1 VLCGS
6 CGSNNAEGRSF
17 CGQCGAALEVAC
29 SVCGASNRADEKFC
43 GGCGKSLPARS
54 NSSSGSGV
62 GSAGARSAAA
72 QPQVESIAGGRYRVR
87 RILGEGSSKVVYLAH
102 DERLDRD
109 VAVALFRVE
118 GLDDAGR
125 ARVLRE
131 ARAMGRLG
139 DHPHIVGIYDIGE
152 AEQGRPYIVSQYVPG
167 GSLSDLLRR
176 APGHRLPVSDT
187 IRIAEQLCRGIEY
200 AHSLGIVH
208 RDIKPA
214 NVFLAGDGTPLL
226 GDFGLA
232 IAPDQ
237 SRITSHGMM
246 VGTAAY
252 MSPEQALGRVLEPR
266 SDLYSLGAL
275 IYELLTGRPP
285 FIGDDLM
292 AIVSQHVNAAPE
304 APSKHTPGISPA
316 LDALVLKLLAKTPA
330 ERPLTAAVV
339 RETLH
344 TIAGSS
350 RDAMDQMA
358 STVMV
363 ERPNLSGHAA
373 PDGTVSIMF
382 SDIENSTLIIERLGD
397 LRAQEV
403 FQIHNRAIR
412 EQVAKQGGYEVKSMG
427 DGFMVAFSSAR
438 RALLCAVE
446 IQRWLATYS
455 TQHPDAPLRVRIGLN
470 TGEAIREAGDFFG
483 KTVVLAARIGA
494 AANGGQILVSATL
507 KAMTESAGDIRFDG
521 GRDLNLKGLSGSH
534 RVFEVLWAA
543 AAPEQA
549 GKVIELPPD
558 MATPLRREPPPI
570 PRAPRDAR
578 GREGGLERD
587 RFVFGEVSRPSP
599 PNDGRLSTGRFDRPR
614 RRLRIGLVVL
624 LLLALSSGLDR
635 WKRYREEKATEQAAA
650 PAQPSKAI
658 AARPPESMPQSSATA
673 EPAPPMVV
681 KPSPPHRGKM
691 ASTERRSEPTLP
703 RSKTTIISSEAP
715 SGDEESAAESAPST
729 GPAPSQC
736 VPTPH
741 RYNIEV
747 DSVSEKSEADAML
760 GRIADL
766 GFKACEKTSTAN
778 GETRY
783 SVRIGPYNTAEEAEA
798 AQEKLHEQ
806 YKAAYSDP

>member
-1 VLCGS
+1 MGT
-6 CGSNNAEGRSF
+6 
-17 CGQCGAALEVAC
+17 
-29 SVCGASNRADEKFC
+29 
-43 GGCGKSLPARS
+43 
-54 NSSSGSGV
+54 
-62 GSAGARSAAA
+62 AGPPSAAA

-87 RILGEGSSKVVYLAH
+87 RILGEGGSKVVYLAH
-102 DERLDRD
+102 DETLDRD

-167 GSLSDLLRR
+167 GSLSDLLRH
-176 APGHRLPVSDT
+176 APGHRLPVTDT
-187 IRIAEQLCRGIEY
+187 IRIAEQLCLGVEY

-214 NVFLAGDGTPLL
+214 NVFLSGDGTPLL

-252 MSPEQALGRVLEPR
+252 MSPEQAVGRALEPR

-292 AIVSQHVNAAPE
+292 AIISQHVNAVPE
-304 APSKHTPGISPA
+304 VPSKHAPGISPA

-330 ERPLTAAVV
+330 ERPLSAAMV

-350 RDAMDQMA
+350 RGAMDQMA

-382 SDIENSTLIIERLGD
+382 SDIENSTLIIEKLGD

-403 FQIHNRAIR
+403 FQIHNRAVR
-412 EQVAKQGGYEVKSMG
+412 EQVAKEGGYEVKTMG

-455 TQHPDAPLRVRIGLN
+455 KQHPEAPLRVRIGLN

-494 AANGGQILVSATL
+494 AASGAQILVSATF

-534 RVFEVLWAA
+534 RVFAVLWAA
-543 AAPEQA
+543 ASEQPS
-549 GKVIELPPD
+549 KVIELPSD
-558 MATPLRREPPPI
+558 TATGPRREPPPI
-570 PRAPRDAR
+570 PRAAPEAR
-578 GREGGLERD
+578 GRERGLEREQ
-587 RFVFGEVSRPSP
+587 FVFGEAREPSP
-599 PNDGRLSTGRFDRPR
+599 RDDGRRSTRGLCR
-614 RRLRIGLVVL
+614 RRGRLRIGLVVV
-624 LLLALSSGLDR
+624 LLLALSSGIDR
-635 WKRYREEKATEQAAA
+635 WKRYREENATQPTVAPVQA
-650 PAQPSKAI
+650 SKAI
-658 AARPPESMPQSSATA
+658 PPRPPESMPESRGPA

-681 KPSPPHRGKM
+681 KPNTPKHGKM
-691 ASTERRSEPTLP
+691 ASTERRNEPAPSLP
-703 RSKTTIISSEAP
+703 RSKTTIISSEAA
-715 SGDEESAAESAPST
+715 SGDEESATESAPST

-747 DSVSEKSEADAML
+747 SAVSEKSEADAMV
-760 GRIADL
+760 GRIAGL
-766 GFKACEKTSTAN
+766 GYKACEKTRTIN
-778 GETRY
+778 GETQY
-783 SVRIGPYNTAEEAEA
+783 AVRIGPYNTADEAAA

-806 YKAAYSDP
+806 YKAAYSEP

>member
-1 VLCGS
+1 
-6 CGSNNAEGRSF
+6 
-17 CGQCGAALEVAC
+17 
-29 SVCGASNRADEKFC
+29 VCGASNRADEKFC
-43 GGCGKSLPARS
+43 GGCGRSLPART
-54 NSSSGSGV
+54 NPSSGSGV
-62 GSAGARSAAA
+62 DIAGARSATA
-72 QPQVESIAGGRYRVR
+72 QPQVESIASGRYRVR
-87 RILGEGSSKVVYLAH
+87 RILGEGGSKVVYLAH

-167 GSLSDLLRR
+167 GSLSDWLRR
-176 APGHRLPVSDT
+176 VPGHRLPVSDT
-187 IRIAEQLCRGIEY
+187 IRIAEQLCLGVEY

-237 SRITSHGMM
+237 SRITSDGIM

-292 AIVSQHVNAAPE
+292 AIVSQHVNAIPE
-304 APSKHTPGISPA
+304 APSKHAPGISPA

-330 ERPLTAAVV
+330 ERPLSAATV

-350 RDAMDQMA
+350 RGAMDQLA

-382 SDIENSTLIIERLGD
+382 SDIENSTLIIEKLGD

-412 EQVAKQGGYEVKSMG
+412 EQVGKQGGYEVKSMG

-455 TQHPDAPLRVRIGLN
+455 EQHPDAPLRVRIGLN

-494 AANGGQILVSATL
+494 AARGGQILVSATF

-521 GRDLNLKGLSGSH
+521 GRDLKLKGLSGSH
-534 RVFEVLWAA
+534 RVFEVRWAVPERA
-543 AAPEQA
+543 DKVVELPSDTAAPA
-549 GKVIELPPD
+549 
-558 MATPLRREPPPI
+558 RREPPPV
-570 PRAPRDAR
+570 PRAAREARERER
-578 GREGGLERD
+578 GRERD
-587 RFVFGEVSRPSP
+587 QFVFGEVRQSSPS
-599 PNDGRLSTGRFDRPR
+599 DDRRRSTLRLDRRR
-614 RRLRIGLVVL
+614 RRLRIGVVVL
-624 LLLALSSGLDR
+624 LLFALSSGIDR
-635 WKRYREEKATEQAAA
+635 WKRYREENATQQTVA
-650 PAQPSKAI
+650 PGPPSKTI
-658 AARPPESMPQSSATA
+658 PTRPPESMPESRAPA
-673 EPAPPMVV
+673 EPALPMVV
-681 KPSPPHRGKM
+681 KPNTPNQGKV
-691 ASTERRSEPTLP
+691 ASTERRSEPAPSLP
-703 RSKTTIISSEAP
+703 RSKTSIISSEAP
-715 SGDEESAAESAPST
+715 SGEDESATEGALST
-729 GPAPSQC
+729 GPAPTQC

-747 DSVSEKSEADAML
+747 NSVSEKSEADAMV
-760 GRIADL
+760 GRIAEL
-766 GFKACEKTSTAN
+766 GYKACEQTRTVN
-778 GETRY
+778 GQTRY
-783 SVRIGPYNTAEEAEA
+783 AVRIGPYNTAGEAAA

-806 YKAAYSDP
+806 YKAAYSEQ